1 MTCVTF
7 KRRQC
12 VPNPFTGP
20 KVTEETVSETDF
32 GFLDFFII
40 FYSNNFLSL
49 IFPQTLPVIAL
60 TTPPLFAVQYST
72 VKYSTVQYST
82 VQYRKSQNYQIFQTL
97 SFTSNFG
104 RNWMST
110 TKKLC
115 FSQFFQLC
123 VSFSNSAQTSMF

>member
-20 KVTEETVSETDF
+20 TVTEETVSETDF

-60 TTPPLFAVQYST
+60 TTPPLFTMEQHLE
-72 VKYSTVQYST
+72 K
-82 VQYRKSQNYQIFQTL
+82 ILL
-97 SFTSNFG
+97 S
-104 RNWMST
+104 
-110 TKKLC
+110 
-115 FSQFFQLC
+115 
-123 VSFSNSAQTSMF
+123 